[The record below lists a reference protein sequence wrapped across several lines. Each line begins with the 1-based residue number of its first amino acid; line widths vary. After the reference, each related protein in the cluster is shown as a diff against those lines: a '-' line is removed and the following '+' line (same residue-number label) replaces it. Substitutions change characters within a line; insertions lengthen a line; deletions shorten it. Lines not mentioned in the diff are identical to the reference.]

1 MRIIVL
7 LYKTRVRIPP
17 SPQKK
22 GTKKKSLFY
31 FNFHCFFVVF
41 YYYCIVE
48 LITTYICKKG
58 DIGVHDN
65 MFGGILVSLIDDA
78 AASYAS
84 QIADTPRMVTIKIDE
99 LVFKRAV
106 KVGSLLKIYGRVL
119 NFGTT
124 SLSLYI
130 EVRKHNV
137 HTGSQEIVTY
147 TNIKFV
153 RIDEEGNSIPIN
165 DRVKKRYQERI
176 EKYGRGLLTPE
187 EFEQAKD
194 V

>member
-1 MRIIVL
+1 MFIFKKIMFIIFI
-7 LYKTRVRIPP
+7 KIPY
-17 SPQKK
+17 Q
-22 GTKKKSLFY
+22 GLNY
-31 FNFHCFFVVF
+31 CLDFFQSNEIILF
-41 YYYCIVE
+41 YYYCNVE
-48 LITTYICKKG
+48 LITTYICRKG

-78 AASYAS
+78 AASYAA

-119 NFGTT
+119 EFGRT

-137 HTGSQEIVTY
+137 HTGLQEIVTY
-147 TNIKFV
+147 TSIKFV
-153 RIDEEGNSIPIN
+153 RIDDEGDSIPIN
-165 DRVKKRYQERI
+165 DRVKKSYQSRV
-176 EKYGRGLLTPE
+176 EKYGKGLLTPE
-187 EFEQAKD
+187 EFEKEKD
-194 V
+194 I